1 MTETFLKEKK
11 LEQKVVK
18 ADPKK
23 KSKEVVKQEANL
35 SQTKAD
41 LRHLEKKLAQMR
53 AGQIEE
59 DKHTMALNQAVS
71 EVQKVSDHINKLSET
86 QSVTDANDNVKVVSE
101 LFESKSDLKD
111 FKAPKPTQAAQII
124 SGSDDLTLAQVASHS
139 TSRVTPSRFSRL
151 FSFAHTNTNQDIGE
165 SDDKKPVQKKQLN
178 KPKQVASTP
187 TVTKTTAT

>member
-1 MTETFLKEKK
+1 
-11 LEQKVVK
+11 
-18 ADPKK
+18 
-23 KSKEVVKQEANL
+23 
-35 SQTKAD
+35 
-41 LRHLEKKLAQMR
+41 MR

-59 DKHTMALNQAVS
+59 EKHTTALNQAVS

-124 SGSDDLTLAQVASHS
+124 SGSDDLTLAQVASHT
-139 TSRVTPSRFSRL
+139 TSRVTPGRFSRL
-151 FSFAHTNTNQDIGE
+151 FSFAHTNTDQALND

-178 KPKQVASTP
+178 KPMQVSRATNNQKTSAIQTP
-187 TVTKTTAT
+187 KNA